1 MIQKRADIKKLI
13 ITCMIPVVALGL
25 HTVAATAITCICGV
39 SGANDD
45 SYSGL
50 SIFISY
56 ALYILVFGV
65 AYYKLLNKAADNIYA
80 GGVKKT
86 VSHICMQ
93 YKEENSEKPWQASL
107 SFLLINIISVITGI
121 SLQITVSGIL
131 AYISS
136 AYPQLLDSYNNMVE
150 QSFSAV
156 NGMLTVFTI
165 SIISP
170 IGEELAFRG
179 VALKLSQEACYNSI
193 APILITA
200 VLFGLYHG
208 NPVQICYAIPAG
220 IILALVAVKSS
231 SIIPA
236 TILHIAVNVTSY
248 LLPETISRLAFV
260 TGVLCLAIC
269 LTVLCKLDFSKI

>member
-1 MIQKRADIKKLI
+1 MIQKRVDIKKLI
-13 ITCMIPVVALGL
+13 ITCMIPVIALCL
-25 HTVAATAITCICGV
+25 HAVAATAIACICGV
-39 SGANDD
+39 SGANAD

-56 ALYILVFGV
+56 ALYILVFGT
-65 AYYKLLNKAADNIYA
+65 AYYKLLNKAADKTYA
-80 GGVKKT
+80 GTVKKT
-86 VSHICMQ
+86 VSRVCMQ
-93 YKEENSEKPWQASL
+93 HREKNSEKSCGASL
-107 SFLLINIISVITGI
+107 SFLLVNIISVITGI

-131 AYISS
+131 AYISYT
-136 AYPQLLDSYNNMVE
+136 YPHLLDSYNNMVE
-150 QSFSAV
+150 QSFSV
-156 NGMLTVFTI
+156 SNGILTVLTI
-165 SIISP
+165 SLISP

-179 VALKLSQEACYNSI
+179 VALKLSHEACHNSI

-236 TILHIAVNVTSY
+236 IILHIAVNVTSY
-248 LLPETISRLAFV
+248 LLPETISQIEFV
-260 TGVLCLAIC
+260 TGVLCLVIC
-269 LTVLCKLDFSKI
+269 LVVLCKLSST